1 VEAMGAKAIAI
12 QTNFQHPLRLK
23 NFQDDGAKIRWSP
36 NGMCPSIEI
45 VSRFKKN
52 RGLGA
57 K

>member
-1 VEAMGAKAIAI
+1 MGAKVIAI